1 MLQGPAEQ
9 LRTMTLVSLI
19 RHSQVILYLV
29 QFAAV
34 SIKEKFVP
42 VKFSLLRSKRVLIQR
57 VQYARNDVG
66 KIRWCQ
72 LWIIPEATSNHKS

>member
-1 MLQGPAEQ
+1 MLQGPEEQ

-29 QFAAV
+29 KFAAV

-42 VKFSLLRSKRVLIQR
+42 VKFFL
-57 VQYARNDVG
+57 A
-66 KIRWCQ
+66 
-72 LWIIPEATSNHKS
+72 A